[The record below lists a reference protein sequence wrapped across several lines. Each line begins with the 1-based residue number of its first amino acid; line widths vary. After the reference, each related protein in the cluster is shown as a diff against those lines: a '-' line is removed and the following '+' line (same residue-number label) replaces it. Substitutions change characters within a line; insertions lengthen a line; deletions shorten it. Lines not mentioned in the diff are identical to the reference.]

1 MHPEL
6 IKLEKIFNPSIL
18 TKIDDPLLVQYQI
31 ELWMKRDDLLH
42 PVISG
47 NKWRKLKYIFDHV
60 LSLGTDTVISMGGA
74 YSNHLHALAYAG
86 KVLGLKTIGLVRG
99 EQPETLTPT
108 LQDMKKW
115 GMELKFVSRA
125 EYRQLRHYKCWHAP
139 HQLPAD
145 LRHTHHPWRYLP
157 GLKPRQYWLPEGG
170 AQTLAL
176 KGVAELVAEIGIP
189 YDTLCVPCGTGTT
202 LAGIIEAVPEHVSVL
217 GFAALKN
224 AGFLTAEV
232 AAMLSQSRNNWQIN
246 LDYHFGGFAKTNTE
260 LNAFIEDFE
269 LKTTIPL
276 EPVYTGKMM
285 YAIYD
290 LIKKHYFRPG
300 ERIIAVHTGGLQGK
314 RGFS

>member
-1 MHPEL
+1 MHLEL
-6 IKLEKIFNPSIL
+6 IKLEKTFNPSIL
-18 TKIDDPLLVQYQI
+18 TKIDDPLLLQYQI

-47 NKWRKLKYIFDHV
+47 NKWRKLKYSLDHA
-60 LSLGTDTVISMGGA
+60 LSLGADTLISMGGA

-86 KVLGLKTIGLVRG
+86 KVLGLKTVGLVRG
-99 EQPETLTPT
+99 EKPETLTPT
-108 LQDMKKW
+108 LQDMTKW
-115 GMELKFVSRA
+115 GMDLEFVSRA
-125 EYRQLRHYKCWHAP
+125 EYRQLRQYKNWHAP

-145 LRHTHHPWRYLP
+145 LRHTHHPRRYLP

-170 AQTLAL
+170 AQILAL
-176 KGVAELVAEIGIP
+176 KGVAELVAEVENP
-189 YDTLCVPCGTGTT
+189 CDTLCVPCGTGTT
-202 LAGIIEAVPEHVSVL
+202 LAGIINAVPEQVSVL

-224 AGFLTAEV
+224 ADFLTAEV
-232 AAMLSQSRNNWQIN
+232 ETMLSQSCNNWQIN
-246 LDYHFGGFAKTNTE
+246 LDYHFGGFAKTDAG
-260 LNAFIEDFE
+260 LNAFIENFE

-285 YAIYD
+285 YAVYD
-290 LIKKHYFRPG
+290 LIKKHYFNPG

>member
-1 MHPEL
+1 MHLEL
-6 IKLEKIFNPSIL
+6 IKLEKTFNPSIL

-47 NKWRKLKYIFDHV
+47 NKWRKLKYILDHA
-60 LSLGTDTVISMGGA
+60 LSLETDTLISMGGA

-86 KVLGLKTIGLVRG
+86 KVLGLKTVGLIRG
-99 EQPETLTPT
+99 GQPETLTPT
-108 LQDMKKW
+108 LQDVTKW
-115 GMELKFVSRA
+115 GMDLEFVSRA
-125 EYRQLRHYKCWHAP
+125 EYRQLRQYKNWH
-139 HQLPAD
+139 D
-145 LRHTHHPWRYLP
+145 LP

-170 AQTLAL
+170 AQALAL
-176 KGVAELVAEIGIP
+176 KGVAELVTELEIP

-202 LAGIIEAVPEHVSVL
+202 LTGIIETVPEQVSVL
-217 GFAALKN
+217 GVAALKN
-224 AGFLTAEV
+224 AGFLMAEV
-232 AAMLSQSRNNWQIN
+232 EAMLSQSRNNWQIN
-246 LDYHFGGFAKTNTE
+246 LDYHFGGFAKINAE

-285 YAIYD
+285 YAVYD

-300 ERIIAVHTGGLQGK
+300 QRIIAIHTGGLQGK

>member
-6 IKLEKIFNPSIL
+6 IKLEKTFNPSIL
-18 TKIDDPLLVQYQI
+18 TRINDPLLAQYQI

-47 NKWRKLKYIFDHV
+47 NKWRKLKYIIDHA
-60 LSLGTDTVISMGGA
+60 LSLGADTLISMGGA

-99 EQPETLTPT
+99 EQPEALTPT
-108 LQDMKKW
+108 LQDMKNW

-125 EYRQLRHYKCWHAP
+125 DYRLLRQYKKWQA
-139 HQLPAD
+139 
-145 LRHTHHPWRYLP
+145 LP
-157 GLKPRQYWLPEGG
+157 GIKPRQYWVPEGG

-189 YDTLCVPCGTGTT
+189 CDTLCVPCGTGTT
-202 LAGIIEAVPEHVSVL
+202 LAGIIEAVPQHVSVL

-232 AAMLSQSRNNWQIN
+232 EAMLSQSRDNWQIN
-246 LDYHFGGFAKTNTE
+246 LDYHFGGFAKSSEE
-260 LNAFIEDFE
+260 LSAFIEDFE

-276 EPVYTGKMM
+276 DPVYTGKMM

-290 LIKKHYFRPG
+290 LIKKHYFKPG

-314 RGFS
+314 RGFGR